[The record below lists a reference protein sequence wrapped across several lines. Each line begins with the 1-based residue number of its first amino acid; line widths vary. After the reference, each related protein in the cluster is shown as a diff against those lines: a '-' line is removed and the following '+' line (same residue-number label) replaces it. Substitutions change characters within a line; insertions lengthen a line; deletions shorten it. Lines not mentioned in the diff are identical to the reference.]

1 MNIIQNFPKYSGVA
15 LKVPFQHLFEK
26 NSNCYKRGQRCN
38 EISTHILVKFGLR
51 RGEAILDRDT
61 CNAYLGIAFLLEKSF

>member
-26 NSNCYKRGQRCN
+26 TPTVIK
-38 EISTHILVKFGLR
+38 EVKDAMKYPHTF
-51 RGEAILDRDT
+51 
-61 CNAYLGIAFLLEKSF
+61 